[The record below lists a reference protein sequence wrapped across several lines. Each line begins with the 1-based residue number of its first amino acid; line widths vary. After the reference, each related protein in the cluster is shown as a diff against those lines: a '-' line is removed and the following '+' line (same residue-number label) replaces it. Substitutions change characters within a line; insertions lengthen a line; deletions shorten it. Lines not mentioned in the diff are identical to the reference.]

1 MNRFASTKRPA
12 DCRPFQFANAGT
24 PDRWK
29 CRSTRRLAATG
40 YADFF
45 LEIIKADR
53 ADHHLLAD
61 HVAWR
66 AVHTHRLGEFEVFL
80 DRSAHFRGRKLL
92 LDRSWMDD
100 GLLAG
105 CHPSPLVPR

>member
-1 MNRFASTKRPA
+1 MSA
-12 DCRPFQFANAGT
+12 
-24 PDRWK
+24 
-29 CRSTRRLAATG
+29 STRRLAATG
-40 YADFF
+40 DADFF

-80 DRSAHFRGRKLL
+80 DRGAHFRARKIL
-92 LDRSWMDD
+92 LDLSCIEA
-100 GLLAG
+100 GLLGG
-105 CHPSPLVPR
+105 CHRARLVRRATAAEQLLVKIEILL